1 LPDTYEIAIG
11 ILVASGLFAAW
22 ACLRAVRR
30 RIKLI
35 DQFQNSIVSLEHGQ
49 SVRLSEVG
57 PLGRLAKTLN
67 DVAIRMQSRVSEL
80 ERDQRQRGAVL
91 EGMAEGVVAID
102 SRQRVLF
109 ANPAAVRLFGL
120 KEDPVGRHIAEVI
133 RTPRVQYAIEATV
146 AGPDGYRDQITIPG
160 PAGGPLGQELVLDV
174 QGTTLPGSPPGA
186 VLVFHDVTDLRRL
199 ETMRQDFVTN
209 ASHELKTPVAAIK
222 AYAETLLDGGALH
235 DEEVNVKFLRGIE
248 EQADRLDLLIRDL
261 LSLAR
266 LESGQDAFRHAPM
279 HLSPFFRRC
288 AESHRARAEAK
299 GLDYAAKVSPDAESA
314 TVVVDEEAV
323 RQILDNLLDNAIK
336 YTHEGGHVLAELRL
350 SGVDEVVLV
359 VADSGIGI
367 PREEQQRVFERF
379 YRVDKGRSREVGGTG
394 LGLSIVK
401 HLVQSLGGRISL
413 ISRPGKGSAFSAY
426 LPRTRAIAA
435 AVRSRPDQAGERSS
449 LDEDGTATAR
459 RGEHA

>member
-1 LPDTYEIAIG
+1 LPGNYEIAVG
-11 ILVASGLFAAW
+11 VLVASGLLAAW
-22 ACLRAVRR
+22 ASLRAVRR

-35 DQFQNSIVSLEHGQ
+35 DQFQSSIVSLEQGQ

-67 DVAIRMQSRVSEL
+67 DVATRMQTRVSDL

-133 RTPRVQYAIEATV
+133 RTPRVQSAIEATV

-174 QGTTLPGSPPGA
+174 QGTTLPGTPPGA

-266 LESGQDAFRHAPM
+266 LEAGQDAFRHAPM
-279 HLSPFFRRC
+279 HMAPFFRRC
-288 AESHRARAEAK
+288 GEAQRARAETK
-299 GLDYAAKVSPDAESA
+299 GLDYVVKVSPDAEAA

-336 YTHEGGHVLAELRL
+336 YTPEGGHVVAELRL

-367 PREEQQRVFERF
+367 PRDEQQRVFERF
-379 YRVDKGRSREVGGTG
+379 YRVDKARSRELGGTG

-401 HLVQSLGGRISL
+401 HLVQSLGGRVNL
-413 ISRPGKGSAFSAY
+413 ISRPGAGSTFSAF
-426 LPRTRAIAA
+426 LPR
-435 AVRSRPDQAGERSS
+435 SRGKN
-449 LDEDGTATAR
+449 
-459 RGEHA
+459 